1 MTLRLQEL
9 QKRLEK
15 EKLNF
20 LVIESLPNL
29 KYLTTFS
36 GSAGIL
42 LVPRVGQATLLV
54 DSRYTLM
61 AKRQSPNTTIIEYE
75 NFFKDFLTVFAAKF
89 RGKKIGF
96 ESRFLSHDRLLKYRR
111 FGRGLEFVPTGNLV
125 EEIRAVKDNEEVKTL
140 KKALKIADLAFE
152 EIKKV
157 IQVGMTERQ
166 VAWKLE
172 VIMRELGAEKSAWE
186 PLIVATGI
194 NSALPHHGHSN
205 SKIKKGDLVQLDYGC
220 VVGGYHTDTS
230 RVLFVGQPNK
240 RQVEVYN
247 RVLEAQE
254 LGLSLVKKGAIV
266 GDIDHQVKEFL
277 RGKTEGVY
285 RHGLGHGVGLEI
297 HEYPTLYTGVKQK
310 LRLGEVITIEPGVY
324 IEGWGGV
331 RLEDMVL
338 VTSNSVQVLTKATKD
353 IYHNIIDP

>member
-1 MTLRLQEL
+1 MMLRLQKL

-29 KYLTTFS
+29 KYLTSFT

-42 LVPRVGQATLLV
+42 LVPRQGQSSLLV
-54 DSRYTLM
+54 DTRYTIQ
-61 AKRQSPNTTIIEYE
+61 AKRQSLHTKVVEYE
-75 NFFKDFLTVFAAKF
+75 NFFKDFLLSFAAKNK
-89 RGKKIGF
+89 GKKVAF
-96 ESRFLSHDRLLKYRR
+96 ESRYISHERLLKFKK

-125 EEIRAVKDNEEVKTL
+125 EELRAQKDIEEIKTL
-140 KKALKIADLAFE
+140 KKALQIADTSFE

-157 IQVGMTERQ
+157 IKVGMTEKE
-166 VAWKLE
+166 VAWRLE
-172 VIMRELGAEKSAWE
+172 VIMRELGADKSAWE
-186 PLIVATGI
+186 PLIIASGK

-205 SKIKKGDLVQLDYGC
+205 TKIKKGDLVQLDFGC
-220 VVGGYHTDTS
+220 VVDSYHTDTS
-230 RVLFVGQPNK
+230 RVVFMGSPSAKQ
-240 RQVEVYN
+240 REVYN
-247 RVLEAQE
+247 LVLQAQN
-254 LGLSLVKKGAIV
+254 LGISLVKKGVVA
-266 GDIDHQVKEFL
+266 GEIDHQVKEFL

-310 LRLGEVITIEPGVY
+310 LTVGEVLTIEPGIY

-338 VTSNSVQVLTKATKD
+338 VTGSHPDILTKATKD
-353 IYHNIIDP
+353 ISKNIIKV